1 MIAKHFPSG
10 KELKYNATKLKPRSV
25 YLYLAMLSVIIY
37 VNSSYLSFQ
46 EDHLNEMATSE
57 SHVEAVKVVQ
67 ASIAR
72 TLELLVGEGGVW

>member
-1 MIAKHFPSG
+1 MQTA
-10 KELKYNATKLKPRSV
+10 A
-25 YLYLAMLSVIIY
+25 
-37 VNSSYLSFQ
+37 
-46 EDHLNEMATSE
+46 SE

>member
-1 MIAKHFPSG
+1 M
-10 KELKYNATKLKPRSV
+10 
-25 YLYLAMLSVIIY
+25 YLAMLSFIIY

-46 EDHLNEMATSE
+46 EDHLMQTAASE